1 VPIANSQSFAERE
14 IFAFLRPSIFRIPSI
29 LQSILP
35 AAAKPFDVRWWLRAT
50 ALLLLWAGLCSG
62 LGHRQVARPSAHL
75 TAESRASQ
83 TGAPTVAKVEPPWWW
98 AGHTINPLRLLVRG
112 QDLHSA
118 RVLSNS
124 PVLKTSEA
132 SVNRAGTYLFV
143 NVTINAKARPGPYPL
158 KLITPHGSTT
168 IPFKLEAPL
177 TTGTHFQG
185 ITAKDVI
192 YLIMPDRFADGDQSN
207 NAPAGAPTAANDR
220 KNPRAYHGGDLRGVI
235 NHLPYL
241 KELGVTALWL
251 NPWYDNWNGVNNCD
265 KPWCPNTYYHGY
277 HAIDY
282 YAVEDRFG
290 DMATLRELVEKAHA
304 LGLKIIQD
312 QVANHV
318 GSRHP
323 WVVDPPLDDWFHGTL
338 AAHTINRFNNVAL
351 LSPHA
356 NAGEFRNTLD
366 GWFSDDLPDMN
377 QEEPEVARYEIQ
389 NALWWIGAT
398 GIDGIRQDTIQYMP
412 RSFIRDLSNALHR
425 QYPKMWMV
433 GEVYDR
439 DVAHT
444 SFFIGDHKGWDGLD
458 TKLDSV
464 FDFPL
469 WNASLLAF
477 TGKVP
482 LRALREQLKYDALYP
497 DPSKLTVFANNHD
510 TARFMSLDGATLEG
524 AMMHLAFTL
533 SVRGIPQLYYGEEIA
548 MEGKD
553 DPDNRRDFPGGF
565 PGDSRNAFD
574 ASGRTPKE
582 QKMYEWTRAWI
593 RLRAEHSALRQGR
606 LVDLFYDDDTYVFA
620 RQDKS
625 ETLLVAFNRAD
636 KEKKV
641 TVPAG
646 SIGLKDGAGLDVLI
660 GTATQTRV
668 AKGQATL
675 SLVKNSAS
683 SFMVR

>member
-1 VPIANSQSFAERE
+1 VPKANSQSLATSDTLASICPMALGVFR
-14 IFAFLRPSIFRIPSI
+14 FPSRP
-29 LQSILP
+29 QSILHAAATPFNVRRWLP
-35 AAAKPFDVRWWLRAT
+35 AAVW
-50 ALLLLWAGLCSG
+50 LLLWAGLCTG
-62 LGHRQVARPSAHL
+62 QTVPSV
-75 TAESRASQ
+75 T
-83 TGAPTVAKVEPPWWW
+83 KVEPPSWW
-98 AGHTINPLRLLVRG
+98 AGHTINPVRLLVRG
-112 QDLHSA
+112 QNLNGAS
-118 RVLSNS
+118 VLSNNRA
-124 PVLKTSEA
+124 LQASEVF
-132 SVNRAGTYLFV
+132 VNRAGTYLFV
-143 NVTINAKARPGPYPL
+143 NVSINSKARPGSYPL
-158 KLITPHGSTT
+158 KLITRQGSTT
-168 IPFKLEAPL
+168 IPFTLQAPL
-177 TTGTHFQG
+177 ATSTHFQG
-185 ITAKDVI
+185 ITADDVI

-207 NAPAGAPTAANDR
+207 NTPANAPAAANDR

-241 KELGVTALWL
+241 KDLGITALWL
-251 NPWYDNWNGVNNCD
+251 NPWYDNWNGVNNCE

-290 DMATLRELVEKAHA
+290 DLSTLRELVEKAHA

-323 WVVDPPLDDWFHGTL
+323 WVTDPPLDDWFHGTL
-338 AAHTINRFNNVAL
+338 AQHTVNRFNNSTL

-356 NAGEFRNTLD
+356 NRDEFRNTLD
-366 GWFSDDLPDMN
+366 GWFNDDLPDMN

-389 NALWWIGAT
+389 NALWWIGTT

-433 GEVYDR
+433 GEVFER
-439 DVAHT
+439 DAAHT
-444 SFFIGDHKGWDGLD
+444 SFFIGGHTGWDGID

-482 LRALREQLKYDALYP
+482 LKALREQLKYDALYP
-497 DPSKLTVFANNHD
+497 DPSRLTVFANNHD
-510 TARFMSLDGATLEG
+510 TARFMSLDGAALEG
-524 AMMHLAFTL
+524 AMMHVAFTL

-553 DPDNRRDFPGGF
+553 DPDNRHDFPGGF
-565 PGDSRNAFD
+565 PGDPRNAFD
-574 ASGRTPKE
+574 ASGRKE
-582 QKMYEWTRAWI
+582 REQRMYEWTRAWL
-593 RLRAEHSALRQGR
+593 RLRAEHPALRNGS
-606 LVDLFYDDDTYVFA
+606 LIDLFYDDDSYVFA
-620 RQDKS
+620 RKDQN
-625 ETLLVAFNRAD
+625 ETVVVAFNRSEQ
-636 KEKKV
+636 EKKV
-641 TVPAG
+641 TVPV
-646 SIGLKDGAGLDVLI
+646 GLVGVKDGAALKDLVR
-660 GTATQTRV
+660 TQTETRV

-675 SLVKNSAS
+675 ILTKHSAS
-683 SFMVR
+683 AFVVR